1 MSLITAHFHDVELC
15 VSRDNPTLVTP
26 LDELEARIVANAT
39 RLIVAY
45 LEPVRELAGI
55 LDVLSF
61 YRSLELN
68 GATPGAVPDSDHL
81 EGLACDFKP
90 REVSGATVLE
100 LSRALADGG
109 LAAWDK
115 LNLYTASDTLHV
127 ANRAPE
133 LGAPR
138 RRIFVDWQEVE

>member
-1 MSLITAHFHDVELC
+1 MVG
-15 VSRDNPTLVTP
+15 
-26 LDELEARIVANAT
+26 
-39 RLIVAY
+39 Y
-45 LEPVRELAGI
+45 LEPVRELAGP

-81 EGLACDFKP
+81 EGLACDF
-90 REVSGATVLE
+90 RARLIAGGQILDI
-100 LSRALADGG
+100 SRALAEGG

-127 ANRAPE
+127 ANRRPE
-133 LGAPR
+133 LGEPR
-138 RRIFVDWQEVE
+138 RRIFVDWQEVD